1 MKKMGKIPVRGFIA
15 RLYSATVPTVSIYGK
30 NTLKHIYFYQYPHS
44 PAACICE
51 FFLKHVINKNA
62 RGIHCYSQLL
72 KKAMISLIVLLFKQ
86 YFRTPHS
93 PPSRGQHIDER
104 PLKTEKARNY
114 KRCLYARF
122 YLILFYFFII
132 VYLTINQLSNKV
144 TQLIPPNCEKTAN
157 DFLIF

>member
-30 NTLKHIYFYQYPHS
+30 NTLKYIYFYQYPHS

-86 YFRTPHS
+86 SFLTPHS
-93 PPSRGQHIDER
+93 PPPSVDSILMNV
-104 PLKTEKARNY
+104 PLKLKKPETTRDAFMQGFI
-114 KRCLYARF
+114 LF
-122 YLILFYFFII
+122 YLIFLLLF
-132 VYLTINQLSNKV
+132 T
-144 TQLIPPNCEKTAN
+144 
-157 DFLIF
+157 